1 MKPCDLVGS
10 PGSAS
15 RNSSASVRW
24 SAAMRTCTLGAWPT
38 GHRSITGVPPPA
50 PGRIDELRGQAT
62 VNISVFGLGY
72 VGTVCAGCLSARGH
86 TVIGVD
92 VNRAKVESINIGVAP
107 IVEPEIPA
115 LIRRAHDA
123 KRLWA
128 TTRPLE
134 AIQAS

>member
-1 MKPCDLVGS
+1 
-10 PGSAS
+10 
-15 RNSSASVRW
+15 
-24 SAAMRTCTLGAWPT
+24 
-38 GHRSITGVPPPA
+38 
-50 PGRIDELRGQAT
+50 
-62 VNISVFGLGY
+62 SVFGLGY

-86 TVIGVD
+86 RVIGVD

-134 AIQAS
+134 AIQASEISLVCLGTPSQANGSLDLTYLTRVCEEIGTALRGKTSPHLVVVRSTVLPGTVEDRLIPILE